1 VPARAV
7 PVLRRWT
14 AACCA
19 LLATAACSG
28 DPGADAAAGR
38 VEVVASS
45 YPLQYV
51 AERVGQGHV
60 MVEGLVPP
68 GGDSH
73 QVELTP
79 RQLGRLGEVDLVV
92 HLSGLQPSTDAALE
106 QHGPGHV
113 VDAADVADLGAG
125 PGRPPGTRGTE
136 VPDPHFWLDPS
147 RLAAVARA
155 VAEELAAVDP
165 EHARDHAAAADALA
179 VDLAELDAAY
189 REGLAGCRGRTLVTS
204 HEAFGY
210 LAERY
215 GLVQVGIT
223 GLDPAVE
230 PSPARLR
237 DVVEVVE
244 GRDVRTVFF
253 EVSSGPALTEAL
265 ADDLGLRT
273 GVLDPVERAPAPGE
287 DYLSTMR
294 ANLRALQEG
303 LDCAPAG

>member
-1 VPARAV
+1 
-7 PVLRRWT
+7 
-14 AACCA
+14 
-19 LLATAACSG
+19 
-28 DPGADAAAGR
+28 
-38 VEVVASS
+38 VEVTAGVEVIASS
-45 YPLQYV
+45 YPLEYV
-51 AERVGQGHV
+51 AERVGQGHAT
-60 MVEGLVPP
+60 VEGLVPP

-79 RQLGRLGEVDLVV
+79 RQVGRLGEVDLVV

-106 QHGPGHV
+106 QHGPGRV
-113 VDAADVADLGAG
+113 VDAAEVADLGVA
-125 PGRPPGTRGTE
+125 PGRPPGAARTE
-136 VPDPHFWLDPS
+136 ALDPHFWLDPT
-147 RLAAVARA
+147 RLAAVVHA
-155 VAEELAAVDP
+155 VSDEFAAVDP
-165 EHARDHAAAADALA
+165 GHARDYAAAAEALVA
-179 VDLAELDAAY
+179 ELDELDAAY
-189 REGLAGCRGRTLVTS
+189 REGLAGCQGRTLVTS

-253 EVSSGPALTEAL
+253 EVSTGPGLTRAL
-265 ADDLGLRT
+265 AGDLGLRT
-273 GVLDPVERAPAPGE
+273 GVLDPVERAPASGE

-294 ANLRALQEG
+294 ANLRALQQG
-303 LDCAPAG
+303 LDCVPARD